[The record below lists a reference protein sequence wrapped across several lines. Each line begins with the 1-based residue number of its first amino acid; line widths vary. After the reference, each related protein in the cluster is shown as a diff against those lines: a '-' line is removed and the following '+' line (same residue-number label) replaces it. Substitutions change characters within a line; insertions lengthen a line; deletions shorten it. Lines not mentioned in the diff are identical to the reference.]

1 MRGQG
6 MFKLSARLQ
15 SGRKALARMAER
27 KAFESYIR
35 CGAVSETFAALSAV
49 ASDEQKFLDL
59 CASLSTKGLGNGR
72 ATTHYTWRTAGD
84 DKVRHAHA
92 ALNGQVFSW
101 SSPPEGGHPG
111 TAHNCRCWAEPYFGD
126 PAVPDAML
134 QLARDRQV
142 LSDPTQR
149 ISSIETLTR
158 PDGSIAASSIDLTD
172 GTSISSIFQGPSVS
186 QLVSFPDGMSYQSL
200 RLGISRDVTVRQDG
214 ETRLRVAQLRLFAP
228 GARPPLV
235 MPQFPAANSTDL
247 GGPSLVEIT
256 AAPWGTMIRG
266 ALELYNAAIA
276 SPRPSGLGEGD
287 LSIVAIKVWQGIG
300 DESSATVTK
309 EALTAEQ
316 AARTCQ
322 RLPLVQQLTNEAAAK
337 LAIVGAGMTAQQFGT
352 ALHTFLHRTIVG
364 LKEIF
369 PLEYGDVSSE
379 LSITRGGVTS
389 ANVNGPRYSE
399 AGTTRLDVVEQV
411 NESTV
416 CIYDIKSGRRGLT
429 AIRVQDFVERATKM
443 PGVTTVIVIQVGV
456 E

>member
-1 MRGQG
+1 

-35 CGAVSETFAALSAV
+35 CGAVSETFAALSAA
-49 ASDEQKFLDL
+49 ASDEQIFLDL

-158 PDGSIAASSIDLTD
+158 PDGSIATSSIDLTD

-228 GARPPLV
+228 GARPPLA
-235 MPQFPAANSTDL
+235 MPPATVHRLTELS
-247 GGPSLVEIT
+247 GPSLVEVN
-256 AAPWGTMIRG
+256 AAPIGTMLRG
-266 ALELYNAAIA
+266 ALELYNTAVAA
-276 SPRPSGLGEGD
+276 PKPMGVGPGE
-287 LSIVAIKVWQGIG
+287 LSILAIKLWQGSG
-300 DESSATVTK
+300 DEKHATVTN

-316 AARTCQ
+316 AAQICR
-322 RLPLVQQLTNEAAAK
+322 RLPDVQAWTNSAALQLAPLRSTMSPQE
-337 LAIVGAGMTAQQFGT
+337 FGT
-352 ALHTFLHRTIVG
+352 ILHVAVKGTVDG
-364 LKEIF
+364 LRIQF
-369 PLEYGDVSSE
+369 PTEFANVWPELSVSSE
-379 LSITRGGVTS
+379 GLTS
-389 ANVNGPRYSE
+389 MEPNGPSYGE
-399 AGTTRLDVVEQV
+399 KGTTRLDIFERV
-411 NESTV
+411 NATTA
-416 CIYDIKSGRRGLT
+416 CIYDIKSGRRGLSSS
-429 AIRVQDFVERATKM
+429 RVRDFTLRSIKM
-443 PGVTTVIVIQVGV
+443 DGITDVIVIQVNI